1 MLQLVLVLRNAAASC
16 LFIKDCCSCMSF
28 YQGVLLVLLLLTR
41 VVFFLA
47 FYQELLF
54 LLVLSSRIVV
64 PTVPFSKA
72 CCCNLSA
79 RFAIH
84 MVELD
89 FSYLFFILGPSCP
102 WQQGLFLESKLVLS
116 TRTCVILSAQL
127 RPQLQGFCFAQVV
140 ILQSLINCVDDLFCT
155 VLT

>member
-28 YQGVLLVLLLLTR
+28 YQGVLLVLFLLTR
-41 VVFFLA
+41 VVFFLV
-47 FYQELLF
+47 FYQDLLF

-84 MVELD
+84 MVELH
-89 FSYLFFILGPSCP
+89 FSYFFSYWVPPVPGSKGCFLKAS
-102 WQQGLFLESKLVLS
+102 WSFQQGLVSSCQHSSDLSCKASALLKLSSFNLS
-116 TRTCVILSAQL
+116 
-127 RPQLQGFCFAQVV
+127 
-140 ILQSLINCVDDLFCT
+140 
-155 VLT
+155 